1 MGGNESNQRYTD
13 EECLTLFASLFP
25 KGFAG
30 EDVLAE
36 IAPEGWMD
44 STLHFVFHPT
54 LDQVHW
60 ERVQLHRNLREWRW
74 RSKDGG
80 QEPEPS
86 LEDVR
91 ATYGDGPVETEHEVR
106 ELVAMCLWDVFSNEH
121 DVVDRD
127 GRLVDIGSWRG
138 AAGFLAE
145 QLNRQ
150 TGESRY
156 DYMDFY
162 MGSFGVSQ
170 RADLMPVYEMVFRR
184 LKERWLDWRYSFPQV
199 QLIEFPS
206 ERPNGARSYQLEKM
220 KAELREAHRQAIE
233 DSKLEPAPEIVLAY
247 RNVYGVLPHGWPPWE
262 FNQRDD

>member
-1 MGGNESNQRYTD
+1 MSGKGPKERYTD
-13 EECLTLFASLFP
+13 EECLNLFACLFP

-60 ERVQLHRNLREWRW
+60 EHVQLHRNMQEWPW
-74 RSKDGG
+74 RSKDGA

-91 ATYGDGPVETEHEVR
+91 ATYKDSPVETEREVR

-138 AAGFLAE
+138 AAEFLAE
-145 QLNRQ
+145 QLNHQ
-150 TGESRY
+150 TSESCY
-156 DYMDFY
+156 IYIDFY
-162 MGSFGVSQ
+162 MGSFLVSE
-170 RADLMPVYEMVFRR
+170 RADLTPVYEMIFR
-184 LKERWLDWRYSFPQV
+184 
-199 QLIEFPS
+199 
-206 ERPNGARSYQLEKM
+206 
-220 KAELREAHRQAIE
+220 
-233 DSKLEPAPEIVLAY
+233 
-247 RNVYGVLPHGWPPWE
+247 
-262 FNQRDD
+262 